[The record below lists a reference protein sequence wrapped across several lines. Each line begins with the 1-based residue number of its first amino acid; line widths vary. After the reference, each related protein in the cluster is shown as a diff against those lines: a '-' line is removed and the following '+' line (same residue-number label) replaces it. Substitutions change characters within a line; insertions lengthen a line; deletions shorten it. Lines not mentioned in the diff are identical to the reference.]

1 MTFGRKTKRNDAAQI
16 FFAKR
21 AAERLI
27 ERATAERGDVVQL
40 SRDELAA
47 FAQQALAACTIAE
60 RLHLEKAQAGS
71 LPPDAFPGPVNG

>member
-1 MTFGRKTKRNDAAQI
+1 MKVKKQSRNAAAQI

-27 ERATAERGDVVQL
+27 ERTTAEHGAVMSL

-47 FAQQALAACTIAE
+47 IAQQLYAVSSIAE
-60 RLHLEKAQAGS
+60 TYHLEKATAGS
-71 LPPDAFPGPVNG
+71 LTESPEPTQ